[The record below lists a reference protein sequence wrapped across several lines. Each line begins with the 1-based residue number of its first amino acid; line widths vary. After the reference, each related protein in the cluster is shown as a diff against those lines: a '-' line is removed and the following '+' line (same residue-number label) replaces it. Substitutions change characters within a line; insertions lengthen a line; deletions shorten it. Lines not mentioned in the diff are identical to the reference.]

1 MIVLEDGKP
10 DLKKRAMER
19 RYLDKQVK
27 RLQLKSLFWVC
38 DLRDDSL
45 WMMKNSSLRL
55 DMGCGS
61 KVEGKDCDGWT
72 IHMDV

>member
-1 MIVLEDGKP
+1 MSVLEDGKP
-10 DLKKRAMER
+10 DLKKEQWREGT
-19 RYLDKQVK
+19 LDKQVK

-45 WMMKNSSLRL
+45 WMMKNSSLRQ